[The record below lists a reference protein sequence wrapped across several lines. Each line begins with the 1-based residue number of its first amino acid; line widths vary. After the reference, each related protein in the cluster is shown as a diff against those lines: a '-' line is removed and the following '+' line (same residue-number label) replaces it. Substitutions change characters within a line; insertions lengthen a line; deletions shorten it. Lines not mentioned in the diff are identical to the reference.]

1 MGRSARVSL
10 STPKK
15 FVSITRRISASG
27 KSSSTPATATPALCT
42 TASSVLPVF
51 ESTVVT
57 AASIDAGSVTSSC
70 TKVTRSE
77 SPAFLN
83 ARSRGSLR
91 LRSRIVANTRQPLA
105 ARTSVVTCPKP
116 VDVPV
121 IRAVGIHPPASRCK
135 GAPSSLWPHGSRE
148 PLNLLPI
155 CYRHSWRGVLPFALI
170 RPKWPSVCMQ
180 REGGGELGSGSS
192 GAGTRGGNSARP
204 ARCSD

>member
-1 MGRSARVSL
+1 MGSSARVSL

-15 FVSITRRISASG
+15 FVSITHWISASG
-27 KSSSTPATATPALCT
+27 RSSSTPATATPALCT
-42 TASSVLPVF
+42 TASSALPVL

-77 SPAFLN
+77 SPASLN

-91 LRSRIVANTRQPLA
+91 LRSRMVANTRQPLA
-105 ARTSVVTCPKP
+105 ARSSVVTRPKP

-121 IRAVGIHPPASRCK
+121 IRTVGIHPPASRCK

-180 REGGGELGSGSS
+180 REGGG
-192 GAGTRGGNSARP
+192 N
-204 ARCSD
+204 